1 MHAEDALPHEMD
13 AGSSDLAES
22 DSPPHRHWERDLGI
36 GAAGFT
42 THSLAA
48 DAESLQRARVFVR
61 DALEQWGLRS
71 FADEV
76 ALVVGE
82 LASNAVCHALPASGE
97 SSARSTAWLGLARQ
111 DSTLVC
117 AVNDPSPDVP
127 VLRNADE
134 SLERGRGLRII
145 NALSSSWG
153 WSPPTS
159 AGKTVWARI
168 PVTRSPSAGSGPVRP
183 PGSA

>member
-1 MHAEDALPHEMD
+1 MHAENALAHGEDAE
-13 AGSSDLAES
+13 SSDLAES
-22 DSPPHRHWERDLGI
+22 DSALRRNWARDLGI

-48 DAESLQRARVFVR
+48 DAESLQRARLFVR

-71 FADEV
+71 VADEV
-76 ALVVGE
+76 ALVAGE
-82 LASNAVCHALPASGE
+82 LVSNAVCHALPTSGE
-97 SSARSTAWLGLARQ
+97 PAARSTAWLGLARQ

-127 VLRNADE
+127 VLRDADE

-153 WSPPTS
+153 WSRPTS

-168 PVTRSPSAGSGPVRP
+168 PVAQGYSSGPGTVR

>member
-1 MHAEDALPHEMD
+1 MHAENARPRGED
-13 AGSSDLAES
+13 AGSSDPTGNDIA
-22 DSPPHRHWERDLGI
+22 PHRHWARDLGI
-36 GAAGFT
+36 GAAGFI

-71 FADEV
+71 FADDV
-76 ALVVGE
+76 ALVAGE
-82 LASNAVCHALPASGE
+82 LVSNAVCHALPPSGE
-97 SSARSTAWLGLARQ
+97 FAVRSTAWLGLARQ

-117 AVNDPSPDVP
+117 AVNDPSPTVP
-127 VLRNADE
+127 VLRNADD

-153 WSPPTS
+153 WSLPTG

-168 PVTRSPSAGSGPVRP
+168 PVAQGPSSESGPIRP
-183 PGSA
+183 ASP

>member
-1 MHAEDALPHEMD
+1 MHAEKAPPRGE
-13 AGSSDLAES
+13 GVESSDPAES
-22 DSPPHRHWERDLGI
+22 ESALRRDWARDLGI

-48 DAESLQRARVFVR
+48 DAESLQRARSFVR

-71 FADEV
+71 FSDEV
-76 ALVVGE
+76 ALVAGE
-82 LASNAVCHALPASGE
+82 LVSNAVCHALPASGE
-97 SSARSTAWLGLARQ
+97 PAARSTAWLGLARQ

-117 AVNDPSPDVP
+117 AVNDPSPEVP
-127 VLRNADE
+127 VLRDADE

-153 WSPPTS
+153 WSLPTS

-168 PVTRSPSAGSGPVRP
+168 PVALGPSSGPGAVR